1 VLIRTTFFIALL
13 AVFSGEPVAAQSPA
27 HWCRNDASNSWM
39 MMHIRQALAYR
50 DSAGVGARRRMLL
63 PEVPPDSALF
73 VSDERVCEQAA
84 RAYYRYRLGPMPG
97 GVEVARVADHYYVYG
112 RNRAGEWTILT
123 IFTLR
128 FHDVASIAL

>member
-1 VLIRTTFFIALL
+1 
-13 AVFSGEPVAAQSPA
+13 
-27 HWCRNDASNSWM
+27 
-39 MMHIRQALAYR
+39 MHVRQALANM
-50 DSAGVGARRRMLL
+50 DSAGVRLRRDMRL
-63 PEVPPDSALF
+63 PDVPPDSALF

-112 RNRAGEWTILT
+112 QNRAGEWTILT

-128 FHDVASIAL
+128 FHDVASILL